1 MGPLL
6 LLRIFAVQRTQVSL
20 DPGGCEEAGYI
31 FARHKGQQLIPDF
44 HPVAVAEFDQLSR
57 VSLLEQQETQQS
69 TLTSAV
75 SGNAA

>member
-6 LLRIFAVQRTQVSL
+6 LLCIFAVQRTQVSL

-31 FARHKGQQLIPDF
+31 FARYKGQQLILNL
-44 HPVAVAEFDQLSR
+44 HSVAVAEFDQLSR

-69 TLTSAV
+69 TLASAI
-75 SGNAA
+75 SGDAA